1 MNRYPVRKLIIPAVR
16 RDLQRDF
23 EFETF
28 FLQIDG
34 IEEERLIWNAER
46 LRFEPIPGP
55 INIGFMEK
63 YGSFEALKAKEQE
76 GTDYQIQYRQGETGI
91 AVIAPHG
98 GGIEP
103 GTSEIAD
110 GVAGDDHAFYSFEGW
125 KRQGNFEMH
134 ITSRNFDEPIGVDI
148 VKNSNTIVS
157 IHGCNGNEK
166 VVYIGGIDT
175 ELIERIKTA
184 LSGAGFLVKNNA
196 RFPGTS
202 PFNIC
207 NRSRLGKGVQLEI
220 SAPLRW
226 SMFRDLTR
234 PERKTPTKYFLNFVA
249 ALRRGL
255 GEP

>member
-1 MNRYPVRKLIIPAVR
+1 
-16 RDLQRDF
+16 
-23 EFETF
+23 
-28 FLQIDG
+28 
-34 IEEERLIWNAER
+34 
-46 LRFEPIPGP
+46 
-55 INIGFMEK
+55 MEK
-63 YGSFEALKAKEQE
+63 YSNFRELKVKEKE
-76 GTDYQIQYRQGETGI
+76 GTDYQIQSRQGETGI

-110 GVAGDDHAFYSFEGW
+110 RVAGEDHAFYSFEGW

-134 ITSRNFDEPIGVDI
+134 ITSRNFDEPIGVKI
-148 VKNSNTIVS
+148 VKNSNSIVS

-166 VVYIGGIDT
+166 AVYIGGTDT
-175 ELIERIKTA
+175 GLMERIKRA
-184 LSGAGFLVKNNA
+184 LDDAGFLVKKNP

-207 NRSRLGKGVQLEI
+207 NRSRLGKGVQLEL
-220 SAPLRW
+220 SGPLRC

-234 PERKTPTKYFLNFVA
+234 PERKIPTKYLKKFVA

-255 GEP
+255 GET

>member
-1 MNRYPVRKLIIPAVR
+1 
-16 RDLQRDF
+16 
-23 EFETF
+23 
-28 FLQIDG
+28 
-34 IEEERLIWNAER
+34 
-46 LRFEPIPGP
+46 
-55 INIGFMEK
+55 MEK
-63 YGSFEALKAKEQE
+63 YSNFKDLKVKEKE
-76 GTDYQIQYRQGETGI
+76 GIDYQIQSRQGETGI

-110 GVAGDDHAFYSFEGW
+110 RVAGEDHAFYSFEGW

-134 ITSRNFDEPIGVDI
+134 ITSRNFDEPIGVEI

-166 VVYIGGIDT
+166 AVYIGGIDT
-175 ELIERIKTA
+175 ELMERIKIA
-184 LSGAGFLVKNNA
+184 LDDAGFLVKKNP

-202 PFNIC
+202 PLNIC
-207 NRSRLGKGVQLEI
+207 NRSRLGKGVQLEL
-220 SAPLRW
+220 SGPLRC

-234 PERKTPTKYFLNFVA
+234 PERKIPTKHLNKFVA

-255 GEP
+255 GET